1 MARERAR
8 PCWCLISS
16 GRLFNMSTIW
26 QRTSLH
32 DRVIRVVKSVG
43 PNGPRQ
49 MAHQIGERY
58 QTEPEPGSRALLSCT
73 ATFDV
78 LESSTFDVLEAS
90 TFDVFQGK
98 PLGFSSQ
105 FRQLTAHP
113 CTRRPQRGTS
123 NTANSR
129 SRSAPLARPS
139 SRRTRLRTRYPGI
152 QPRVKS
158 LRSSYTGLHPE

>member
-1 MARERAR
+1 M
-8 PCWCLISS
+8 
-16 GRLFNMSTIW
+16 GTIL
-26 QRTSLH
+26 QRTSLN
-32 DRVIRVVKSVG
+32 DRVIQVVKSVS
-43 PNGPRQ
+43 PNGPIQ

-58 QTEPEPGSRALLSCT
+58 HTEPEPGSKALLSCT

-90 TFDVFQGK
+90 TSDVFQGK

-129 SRSAPLARPS
+129 SSSALLARPS
-139 SRRTRLRTRYPGI
+139 SQRTRLRTRYLGI

-158 LRSSYTGLHPE
+158 LRSSFTGLYPE